1 MKYEIVP
8 ISRLKPLEKVFPQH
22 LNNLEAMINKDGFI
36 LKAIIIDKKT
46 GIVLDGSHRYIYLLK
61 NGYTEAPVFMVD
73 YLSDDIRV
81 GTHLEH
87 RFFVDGATGI
97 SKQECIDKGLSGDV
111 YPPRTTRHF
120 FTFRK
125 SDISLPLAS
134 LKRTKPCD
142 VANLIANVDVS
153 EELNN
158 NKQYLEEIS
167 REVEV
172 IVNYLAEVSETKKYL
187 TKQLDLM
194 DMSRKVAFFPGKFH
208 PPHIG
213 HIQTILNIIPNYRK
227 VVIGISQDIPKEN
240 IITDPE
246 AIEAMLK
253 QFFKSFD
260 NVEICAFSGVLVEK
274 ENANGLP
281 KFDVMISG
289 NLEVLNW
296 AKKNNIECQFTERS
310 FDTLSS
316 TSIRNI
322 MKNEN
327 ENENE

>member
-1 MKYEIVP
+1 MYMNYEIVP
-8 ISRLKPLEKVFPQH
+8 ISRLKPLEQVFPQH
-22 LNNLEAMINKDGFI
+22 LANLEAMIDRDGFI
-36 LKAIIIDKKT
+36 LKAIIIDKRT

-61 NGYTEAPVFMVD
+61 NGYTEAPVFIVD
-73 YLSDDIRV
+73 YLSDDVRV
-81 GTHLEH
+81 GTRLEH
-87 RFFVDGATGI
+87 RFFIDGETGI
-97 SKQECIDKGLSGDV
+97 SKQECIDRGLSGDV
-111 YPPRTTRHF
+111 FPPRTTRHF

-125 SDISLPLAS
+125 SDISLPLAN
-134 LKRTKPCD
+134 LNKDKPCD
-142 VANLIANVDVS
+142 VSNLIANVDVS

-167 REVEV
+167 REVEI

-227 VVIGISQDIPKEN
+227 VVIGISQDTPKEN

-253 QFFKSFD
+253 QFLKSFD

-296 AKKNNIECQFTERS
+296 AKKNNIECQFIERS

-316 TSIRNI
+316 TTIRNI

-327 ENENE
+327 ENE